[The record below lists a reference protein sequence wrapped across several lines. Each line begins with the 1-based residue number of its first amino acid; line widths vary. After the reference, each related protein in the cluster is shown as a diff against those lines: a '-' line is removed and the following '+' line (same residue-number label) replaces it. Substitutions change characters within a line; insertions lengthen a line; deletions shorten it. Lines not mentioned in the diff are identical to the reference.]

1 MYNLCNPA
9 WGQEPLSVCVQE
21 QDMDVYPSI
30 LPSLHPEYSY
40 STKKNSD
47 VSIAAPPNP
56 PDHFC
61 SAQQPQR
68 RSYRQAT
75 ARRNKFKAPAPAR
88 GGRRVNSCYWVI
100 FFSAEP
106 RQSLSVWGT
115 TATAGPSRVRHRSI
129 SSFLR
134 TPSERS
140 SGSQQEAAAHA
151 RAGHC
156 TATKKKKE
164 KKFFLTSR
172 LIRSWVFKP
181 YIWKRDTAK
190 INICCQQPVREG
202 R

>member
-1 MYNLCNPA
+1 MYNLRNPA

-100 FFSAEP
+100 FFFLQSPDKASLCEEQQLQLGRAEWDIDP
-106 RQSLSVWGT
+106 
-115 TATAGPSRVRHRSI
+115 
-129 SSFLR
+129 
-134 TPSERS
+134 
-140 SGSQQEAAAHA
+140 
-151 RAGHC
+151 
-156 TATKKKKE
+156 
-164 KKFFLTSR
+164 
-172 LIRSWVFKP
+172 
-181 YIWKRDTAK
+181 
-190 INICCQQPVREG
+190 
-202 R
+202 

>member
-100 FFSAEP
+100 FFFRRAQTKPLCVRNNSYSWAEQSETSIHKLVPPHPLRALIWQSAGSSSAC
-106 RQSLSVWGT
+106 QSWAL
-115 TATAGPSRVRHRSI
+115 
-129 SSFLR
+129 
-134 TPSERS
+134 
-140 SGSQQEAAAHA
+140 
-151 RAGHC
+151 HC
-156 TATKKKKE
+156 HKKKE
-164 KKFFLTSR
+164 RKKNFL
-172 LIRSWVFKP
+172 
-181 YIWKRDTAK
+181 
-190 INICCQQPVREG
+190 NQPFNQKLSLQTIYLEKG
-202 R
+202 HG